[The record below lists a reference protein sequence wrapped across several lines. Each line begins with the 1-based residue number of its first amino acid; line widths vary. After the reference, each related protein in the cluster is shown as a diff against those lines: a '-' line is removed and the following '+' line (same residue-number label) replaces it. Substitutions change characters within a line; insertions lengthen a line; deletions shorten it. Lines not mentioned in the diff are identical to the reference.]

1 MAQSVEKRLRKDGYK
16 TVAVTLP
23 GRAGNPRSASGSVT
37 NMLLSIH
44 VIAYG
49 RRNVNLPEPN
59 IL

>member
-44 VIAYG
+44 VIA
-49 RRNVNLPEPN
+49 
-59 IL
+59 